1 MEKLKNKIFW
11 VILLLLSAFLVS
23 IIGIFNFQDYN
34 HEKVEIKN
42 KFERIVQEKNKD
54 FSRGEPKQEG
64 NNGDALAMPIFMD
77 VSAYGVKYSSNYEI
91 KEIINYAQ
99 NDVTDDEIKQI
110 AEQILKKKI
119 KSKTKIGNLYFE
131 EYSYSFEEPNTLIII
146 ENSTTKTKL
155 DNLIKTSMILFVL
168 IEILIIIVSK
178 RITSWIIKPVI
189 ESFNKQKQF
198 VADASHELK
207 TPIAVIMANA
217 EALEREPH
225 EEKWLTNIKSEA
237 EQMNELVTDLLDLA
251 KLEEGKEKISF
262 SEENVSKLTE
272 MAVLTLESLIYE
284 SKIKLEYNIEEN
296 IKMKCNGGQIKQLVT
311 ILLDNAIKH
320 SSENGEI
327 KVELKKQKSDVILIV
342 SNIGEEIP
350 KEMQEKIFERFYRVD
365 ESRNRSDNRYGLGLA
380 IAKNIVVN
388 HNGKIS
394 LESENKITKFKVI
407 FHVI

>member
-34 HEKVEIKN
+34 HEMVEIEN

-54 FSRGEPKQEG
+54 FSRVEPKQEE
-64 NNGDALAMPIFMD
+64 NNGDVLAMPVFMD
-77 VSAYGVKYSSNYEI
+77 VSAYEVKYGSNYEI

-146 ENSTTKTKL
+146 ENSATKTKL
-155 DNLIKTSMILFVL
+155 DNLLKTSMILFVL

-178 RITSWIIKPVI
+178 RITSWIIKPVV

-251 KLEEGKEKISF
+251 KLEEAKEKVSF
-262 SEENVSKLTE
+262 GEENVSKLTE

-327 KVELKKQKSDVILIV
+327 KVELKKQKSDVILTV
-342 SNIGEEIP
+342 SNRGEEIP
-350 KEMQEKIFERFYRVD
+350 KEMQEKIFERFYRID

-380 IAKNIVVN
+380 IAKNIAVN

-394 LESENKITKFKVI
+394 VESENKITKFKVI

>member
-34 HEKVEIKN
+34 HEKVEIEN
-42 KFERIVQEKNKD
+42 KFERFVQEKNKD
-54 FSRGEPKQEG
+54 FSRGEPKQEE
-64 NNGDALAMPIFMD
+64 NNGDVLAMPIFMD
-77 VSAYGVKYSSNYEI
+77 ISAYEVKYGSNYEI

-146 ENSTTKTKL
+146 ENSATKTKL

-251 KLEEGKEKISF
+251 KLEEGKEKVSF

-327 KVELKKQKSDVILIV
+327 KVELKKQKSDVILTV
-342 SNIGEEIP
+342 SNRGEEIP
-350 KEMQEKIFERFYRVD
+350 KEMREKIFERFYRID
-365 ESRNRSDNRYGLGLA
+365 ESRTRSDNRYGLGLA
-380 IAKNIVVN
+380 IAKNIAVN

-394 LESENKITKFKVI
+394 VESENKITKFKVI

>member
-1 MEKLKNKIFW
+1 MKKLKSKIFW

-34 HEKVEIKN
+34 HEKVEIEN
-42 KFERIVQEKNKD
+42 KFERIIQEKNKD
-54 FSRGEPKQEG
+54 FSRGEPKQEE
-64 NNGDALAMPIFMD
+64 NNGDVLAMPIFMD
-77 VSAYGVKYSSNYEI
+77 VSAYEVKYGSNYEI

-99 NDVTDDEIKQI
+99 NDVTDDEVKQI
-110 AEQILKKKI
+110 AEQILEKKI

-131 EYSYSFEEPNTLIII
+131 EYSYSFKEPNTLMIID
-146 ENSTTKTKL
+146 NSVTKTKL
-155 DNLIKTSMILFVL
+155 DNLLKTSMILFVL
-168 IEILIIIVSK
+168 IEILIVIVSRK
-178 RITSWIIKPVI
+178 ITSWIIKPVI

-217 EALEREPH
+217 EALEREPN

-251 KLEEGKEKISF
+251 KLEEGKEKVSF
-262 SEENVSKLTE
+262 SDENVSKLTE
-272 MAVLTLESLIYE
+272 MAILTLESLIYE

-296 IKMKCNGGQIKQLVT
+296 ITMKCNGGQIKQLVT

-320 SSENGEI
+320 SNENGEI
-327 KVELKKQKSDVILIV
+327 KFELKKQKSDVILTV
-342 SNIGEEIP
+342 SNRGEEIP
-350 KEMQEKIFERFYRVD
+350 KEMQEKIFERFYRID

-394 LESENKITKFKVI
+394 VESENKITKFKVI
-407 FHVI
+407 FIY